1 MKKSLSAILLTI
13 TFLTLGVGVGVAT
26 PARAEVSPGDVYQM
40 DCATWLQDGQA
51 AQGKNKKANDSITRF
66 LIATGFALGHFQAET
81 GTADMSPAEMQELGR
96 KLIAACRADPKQK
109 YTDAIRGVVTAP

>member
-1 MKKSLSAILLTI
+1 MKQPRLLSAGMIAAAI
-13 TFLTLGVGVGVAT
+13 TFATLA
-26 PARAEVSPGDVYQM
+26 PARAEVSPGDVYKM
-40 DCATWLQDGQA
+40 DCATWLEDGQA

-81 GTADMSPAEMQELGR
+81 GNADMSQAEMQDLGR
-96 KLIAACRADPKQK
+96 KLIAACRADPQQK